1 MNNVFDIRTGRAVY
15 KKGFCN
21 LSNLL
26 IRSNSG
32 LEKNEYSEYTGPDS
46 KFLVANNSG
55 FSTALAG
62 FNPSYSGWC

>member
-1 MNNVFDIRTGRAVY
+1 MNNVFDITTGKAVY

-55 FSTALAG
+55 FSTA
-62 FNPSYSGWC
+62 FSGWC